1 MAAISLR
8 YSPILKKAIYDL
20 NTCMDKILSI
30 YDISPVFMAY
40 EDIYIRTLYNGKAID
55 MTPLISALE
64 SIYCINNPGIVKYM
78 DCIEIHVIRKDI
90 SNWDGIDP
98 ISVQFW
104 IHVKDSMVDA
114 LIREYPS
121 VKFSYYTNG
130 IYTLEQIYNLYVANS
145 LGITQ
150 VKDRI
155 RNCFM
160 KHLTRTDIYQEDQL
174 IHFYSQFFEYV
185 DNMVVATK
193 DIWDDYES
201 FIDTGMVGMTIFNE
215 RAYQIPDF
223 DSYLGSLDF
232 IVKLKLSKVI
242 KIDTSNIDGITSTP
256 QESSI
261 YFVKLIHSIAKCAM
275 NLVHFEINYTLDMNH
290 CLFLDEG
297 TRNSMMEIL
306 QRCNVVLIR
315 GKFTFGDH
323 PWIIN
328 LNQCPK
334 ICRFDLDNLNDKA
347 IRINAS
353 TNNTYL
359 FSLTMCNNV
368 YPLDLNK
375 SLNFIEMKHSKLSKY
390 ILSILSDQL
399 EVIDLEGSMDSK
411 TTIDLSKFPKLHRMS
426 LNLKGNSLYLSTSQ
440 PHSKLKRLMV
450 SDVVT
455 FNIET
460 PQLSQFMITS
470 SHINQEMIDNLPKSL
485 EDISFQGTV
494 GGAPIIDTNK
504 FPHLGIIRLMN
515 NMDQKFH
522 VIGNI
527 HHAGKG
533 IFLVK

>member
-1 MAAISLR
+1 
-8 YSPILKKAIYDL
+8 
-20 NTCMDKILSI
+20 MD
-30 YDISPVFMAY
+30 
-40 EDIYIRTLYNGKAID
+40 T
-55 MTPLISALE
+55 
-64 SIYCINNPGIVKYM
+64 
-78 DCIEIHVIRKDI
+78 IEIHVIRKDI
-90 SNWDGIDP
+90 SDWNGTDP
-98 ISVQFW
+98 ISVQIW
-104 IHVKDSMVDA
+104 IHIKDCMVDA
-114 LIREYPS
+114 LIKEYPS
-121 VKFSYYTNG
+121 VKFSYYNNG

-160 KHLTRTDIYQEDQL
+160 KHLTRTEIYQENQL

-193 DIWDDYES
+193 DIWDDYDS
-201 FIDTGMVGMTIFNE
+201 FIDTGMTGMTIFNE
-215 RAYQIPDF
+215 RAYEIPDF
-223 DSYLGSLDF
+223 DSHLGSLDF
-232 IVKLKLSKVI
+232 MVKLKLSKVI

-261 YFVKLIHSIAKCAM
+261 FFVKLIHSIAKCAM

-290 CLFLDEG
+290 SLFLDEG
-297 TRNSMMEIL
+297 TRNSMMEIF

-328 LNQCPK
+328 LNHCPK
-334 ICRFDLDNLNDKA
+334 LCRFDLDNINDKA
-347 IRINAS
+347 VRINAS

-375 SLNFIEMKHSKLSKY
+375 SLNFIEMKHCKLSKY
-390 ILSILSDQL
+390 VFSILSDQL
-399 EVIDLEGSMDSK
+399 EVIDLEATIQSGIELDISK
-411 TTIDLSKFPKLHRMS
+411 YPRLHRMS
-426 LNLKGNSLYLSTSQ
+426 LNLKGHKLRLTTSQ

-455 FNIET
+455 FHIDT
-460 PQLSQFMITS
+460 PHLSQLMITS
-470 SHINQEMIDNLPKSL
+470 LKINQEMIDELPKSL
-485 EDISFQGTV
+485 EDLSFQGTV
-494 GGAPIIDTNK
+494 EGEPIIDTTK
-504 FPHLGIIRLMN
+504 FPHMGIIRLMN
-515 NMDQKFH
+515 DMDSHFH
-522 VIGNI
+522 IIGDY